1 MISLLLV
8 PLSDP
13 NISHINSEK
22 MILLLL
28 LSVST
33 SSLFGHPTPTHSH
46 GTSEALCR
54 SLKMLRLSL
63 KDARNHHSLCVDSKR
78 KTDCT
83 TASLEVLKKCLDG
96 GSEFDGE
103 CLEEAHMNLLTEDN
117 KACFCGGLVEF
128 HEMLNSVE
136 ALLCMK
142 DANVHAN
149 EEEKRQGNADYNGN
163 VLTMADFSANVHANE
178 EEKRQGNADYN
189 GYNIAFSANRAD
201 SCCLVSN
208 SRVRFETTLTSTGG
222 GWNGRAGV
230 FTAPESGTYYFSRNT
245 VSPSN
250 EELQVFLM
258 LNGEE
263 KANCYAEEKG
273 RASCS
278 GSIVLTLRRE
288 DVVNLRIERGQMFED
303 QDQISFNSFTGHL
316 IF

>member
-33 SSLFGHPTPTHSH
+33 SPLFGHPTPSHSH

-63 KDARNHHSLCVDSKR
+63 KDARNHGSLCVDSKR
-78 KTDCT
+78 KTECT

-96 GSEFDGE
+96 AREFDPE
-103 CLEEAHMNLLTEDN
+103 CLEEAHTNLTEDN
-117 KACFCGGLVEF
+117 KACFCGGLVQF

-136 ALLCMK
+136 AFLCMM
-142 DANVHAN
+142 DATVHAN
-149 EEEKRQGNADYNGN
+149 EEEKRQGNAD
-163 VLTMADFSANVHANE
+163 F
-178 EEKRQGNADYN
+178 

-201 SCCLVSN
+201 SCCLGSN
-208 SRVRFETTLTSTGG
+208 SRVRFEKTITSMGG
-222 GWNGRAGV
+222 GWNGPAGV
-230 FTAPESGTYYFSRNT
+230 FTAPDAGTYYFSWNT
-245 VSPSN
+245 VSPTN

-258 LNGEE
+258 VNGEE
-263 KANCYAEEKG
+263 KANCYAEEEG

-278 GSIVLTLRRE
+278 GSIVLTLRRN
-288 DVVNLRIERGQMFED
+288 DLVTLKIKRGQMFED
-303 QDQISFNSFTGHL
+303 QDEISFNSITGHL

>member
-1 MISLLLV
+1 
-8 PLSDP
+8 
-13 NISHINSEK
+13 
-22 MILLLL
+22 LLLL
-28 LSVST
+28 LSVSM
-33 SSLFGHPTPTHSH
+33 SSLFGHPTPSH

-54 SLKMLRLSL
+54 SVEMLRLSL
-63 KDARNHHSLCVDSKR
+63 KDARNHGSLCVDSKR
-78 KTDCT
+78 KTECT
-83 TASLEVLKKCLDG
+83 IASLEILKCLDG
-96 GSEFDGE
+96 GSEFDRG
-103 CLEEAHMNLLTEDN
+103 CLEVARTNLIEDT
-117 KACFCGGLVEF
+117 KAWFCGGLVEF

-142 DANVHAN
+142 DANNHAN
-149 EEEKRQGNADYNGN
+149 EEEKRQGNADIADYN
-163 VLTMADFSANVHANE
+163 ADYNIAFSANVHANE

-230 FTAPESGTYYFSRNT
+230 FTAPESGTYYFSWNT
-245 VSPSN
+245 VSPTN

-278 GSIVLTLRRE
+278 GSIVLRLSRNDLVTLK
-288 DVVNLRIERGQMFED
+288 IKRGQMFED

>member
-1 MISLLLV
+1 
-8 PLSDP
+8 
-13 NISHINSEK
+13 

-33 SSLFGHPTPTHSH
+33 SSLLGHPTPSHSH

-63 KDARNHHSLCVDSKR
+63 KDARNHGSLCVESKR
-78 KTDCT
+78 KTECT
-83 TASLEVLKKCLDG
+83 TASLEVLKKCLHS
-96 GSEFDGE
+96 GSEFDSE
-103 CLEEAHMNLLTEDN
+103 CLEEAHTNLTEDN

-142 DANVHAN
+142 DATVHAN
-149 EEEKRQGNADYNGN
+149 EEENRQGNAD
-163 VLTMADFSANVHANE
+163 F
-178 EEKRQGNADYN
+178 

-201 SCCLVSN
+201 SCCLGSN

-230 FTAPESGTYYFSRNT
+230 FTAPESGTYYFSWNT
-245 VSPSN
+245 VSPTN

-273 RASCS
+273 RSSCS
-278 GSIVLTLRRE
+278 GSIVLALRRE
-288 DVVNLRIERGQMFED
+288 DVVTLRIERGQMLED

>member
-33 SSLFGHPTPTHSH
+33 SSLFGHPTPSHSH

-63 KDARNHHSLCVDSKR
+63 KDARHHGSLCVDSKR
-78 KTDCT
+78 KTECT
-83 TASLEVLKKCLDG
+83 TASLEVLKKCLHS
-96 GSEFDGE
+96 GSEFDSE
-103 CLEEAHMNLLTEDN
+103 CLEEAHTNLTEDN

-136 ALLCMK
+136 AFLCMM
-142 DANVHAN
+142 DAN
-149 EEEKRQGNADYNGN
+149 EEEKRQGNADFDI
-163 VLTMADFSANVHANE
+163 ADIPFP
-178 EEKRQGNADYN
+178 
-189 GYNIAFSANRAD
+189 ANRAD
-201 SCCLVSN
+201 SCCLGSN

-230 FTAPESGTYYFSRNT
+230 FTAPESGTYYSSWNT

-303 QDQISFNSFTGHL
+303 QDEISFNSITGHL

>member
-1 MISLLLV
+1 M
-8 PLSDP
+8 
-13 NISHINSEK
+13 N
-22 MILLLL
+22 
-28 LSVST
+28 
-33 SSLFGHPTPTHSH
+33 H
-46 GTSEALCR
+46 G
-54 SLKMLRLSL
+54 
-63 KDARNHHSLCVDSKR
+63 SLCVESKR
-78 KTDCT
+78 KTECT

-96 GSEFDGE
+96 AREFDPE
-103 CLEEAHMNLLTEDN
+103 CLEEAHTNLTEDN

-142 DANVHAN
+142 DAN
-149 EEEKRQGNADYNGN
+149 EEEKRQGNAD
-163 VLTMADFSANVHANE
+163 F
-178 EEKRQGNADYN
+178 

-201 SCCLVSN
+201 SCCLGSN
-208 SRVRFETTLTSTGG
+208 SRVRFEKTITSTGG
-222 GWNGRAGV
+222 GWNGPAGV
-230 FTAPESGTYYFSRNT
+230 FTAPESGTYYFSWNT
-245 VSPSN
+245 VSPTN

-303 QDQISFNSFTGHL
+303 QDEISLNSFTGHL

>member
-33 SSLFGHPTPTHSH
+33 SSLFGHPTPYHSH
-46 GTSEALCR
+46 GTSEGLCR

-63 KDARNHHSLCVDSKR
+63 KDARNHGSLCVDSKR
-78 KTDCT
+78 KTECT

-96 GSEFDGE
+96 AREFDPE
-103 CLEEAHMNLLTEDN
+103 CLEEAHTNLTEDK

-149 EEEKRQGNADYNGN
+149 EEEKRQGNADI
-163 VLTMADFSANVHANE
+163 
-178 EEKRQGNADYN
+178 ADYN
-189 GYNIAFSANRAD
+189 ADYNIAFSANRAD

-208 SRVRFETTLTSTGG
+208 SRVRFETTLTSTDG

-230 FTAPESGTYYFSRNT
+230 FTAPESGTYYFSWNT

-250 EELQVFLM
+250 EELRVFLM
-258 LNGEE
+258 LIGEE
-263 KANCYAEEKG
+263 KATCYAEEEG

-288 DVVNLRIERGQMFED
+288 DVVTLRIERGQMFED
-303 QDQISFNSFTGHL
+303 QDQISFNTFTGHL

>member
-1 MISLLLV
+1 ML
-8 PLSDP
+8 
-13 NISHINSEK
+13 
-22 MILLLL
+22 
-28 LSVST
+28 
-33 SSLFGHPTPTHSH
+33 SLFGHPTPTHSH

-63 KDARNHHSLCVDSKR
+63 KDARNHRSLCVDSKR
-78 KTDCT
+78 KTECT

-96 GSEFDGE
+96 GSELDGE
-103 CLEEAHMNLLTEDN
+103 CLEEAHTNLTEDN

-142 DANVHAN
+142 DATVYAN
-149 EEEKRQGNADYNGN
+149 KEEKRQGNADFGYN
-163 VLTMADFSANVHANE
+163 
-178 EEKRQGNADYN
+178 
-189 GYNIAFSANRAD
+189 NIAFSANRAD
-201 SCCLVSN
+201 SCCLGSN
-208 SRVRFETTLTSTGG
+208 SRVRFETTITSAGG

-230 FTAPESGTYYFSRNT
+230 FTAPEAGTYYFSWNT
-245 VSPSN
+245 VSPTN

>member
-13 NISHINSEK
+13 YVSHIITEK
-22 MILLLL
+22 MILHLL
-28 LSVST
+28 LSVSM
-33 SSLFGHPTPTHSH
+33 SSLFGLPTPSHSH

-63 KDARNHHSLCVDSKR
+63 KDARHHGSLCVDSKR
-78 KTDCT
+78 KTECT
-83 TASLEVLKKCLDG
+83 TASLEVLKKCLHS
-96 GSEFDGE
+96 GSEFDSE
-103 CLEEAHMNLLTEDN
+103 CLEEAHTNLTEDN

-128 HEMLNSVE
+128 HERLNSVE
-136 ALLCMK
+136 AFLCMM
-142 DANVHAN
+142 DAN
-149 EEEKRQGNADYNGN
+149 EEEKRQGNADFG
-163 VLTMADFSANVHANE
+163 D
-178 EEKRQGNADYN
+178 
-189 GYNIAFSANRAD
+189 NIAFSANRAD
-201 SCCLVSN
+201 SCCLGSN

-230 FTAPESGTYYFSRNT
+230 FTAPESDTYYFSWNAI
-245 VSPSN
+245 SPSN

-258 LNGEE
+258 VNGEE

>member
-13 NISHINSEK
+13 YVSHIISEK

-28 LSVST
+28 LSVSM
-33 SSLFGHPTPTHSH
+33 SPLFGHPTPSHSH

-63 KDARNHHSLCVDSKR
+63 KDARHHGSLCEDSKR
-78 KTDCT
+78 KTECT
-83 TASLEVLKKCLDG
+83 TASLEVLKKCLHS
-96 GSEFDGE
+96 GSEFDSE
-103 CLEEAHMNLLTEDN
+103 CLEEAHTNLTKDN

-136 ALLCMK
+136 AFLCMM
-142 DANVHAN
+142 D
-149 EEEKRQGNADYNGN
+149 EEEEKKRQGNADI
-163 VLTMADFSANVHANE
+163 
-178 EEKRQGNADYN
+178 ADY
-189 GYNIAFSANRAD
+189 IAFSANRAD
-201 SCCLVSN
+201 SCCLGSN

-230 FTAPESGTYYFSRNT
+230 FTAPESGTYYFSWNT

-278 GSIVLTLRRE
+278 GSIVLTLSRN
-288 DVVNLRIERGQMFED
+288 DLVTLKIKRGQMFED
-303 QDQISFNSFTGHL
+303 QDEISFNSITGHL

>member
-13 NISHINSEK
+13 YFSHIISEK

-28 LSVST
+28 LSVSM
-33 SSLFGHPTPTHSH
+33 SSLFGLPTPSHSH

-63 KDARNHHSLCVDSKR
+63 KDARHHGSLCVDSKR
-78 KTDCT
+78 KTECT
-83 TASLEVLKKCLDG
+83 TASLEVLKKCLHS
-96 GSEFDGE
+96 GSEFDSE
-103 CLEEAHMNLLTEDN
+103 CLEEAHTNLTEDN

-136 ALLCMK
+136 AFLCMMG
-142 DANVHAN
+142 AN
-149 EEEKRQGNADYNGN
+149 EEEKRQGNADFDI
-163 VLTMADFSANVHANE
+163 AD
-178 EEKRQGNADYN
+178 
-189 GYNIAFSANRAD
+189 IAFSANRAD
-201 SCCLVSN
+201 SCCLGSN

-222 GWNGRAGV
+222 GWDGRVGV
-230 FTAPESGTYYFSRNT
+230 FTAPESGTYYSSWNT
-245 VSPSN
+245 VSPTN

-288 DVVNLRIERGQMFED
+288 DEVTLRIERGQMFED
-303 QDQISFNSFTGHL
+303 QDQISFNTFTGHL